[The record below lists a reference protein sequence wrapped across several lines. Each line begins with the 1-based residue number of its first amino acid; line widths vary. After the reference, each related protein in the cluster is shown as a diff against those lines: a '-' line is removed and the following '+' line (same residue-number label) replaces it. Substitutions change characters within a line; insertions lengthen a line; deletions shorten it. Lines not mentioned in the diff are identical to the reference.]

1 MIERICMPALIYLV
15 FSMTHVIIDTY
26 KGLYNTAIIEFWLS
40 AVFTV
45 LLNLLCTHDMGIIA
59 WLIISIPFILMSII
73 AALLLF
79 AFDLNPATG
88 ESIKSTS
95 QTSQP
100 SQTSQTS
107 QTSQPSQ
114 TSQTSH
120 TPPPPEPYPHP
131 TSTTTNTA
139 PATNP
144 VPTTSSTKHSPAP
157 SRHAFP
163 IDVFYSSSFL
173 SSK

>member
-1 MIERICMPALIYLV
+1 MIEKICMPALIYLI

-40 AVFTV
+40 AVFTI

-59 WLIISIPFILMSII
+59 WLIISIPFLLMTII

-79 AFDLNPATG
+79 SFKLNPATG
-88 ESIKSTS
+88 QSIQEQSN
-95 QTSQP
+95 
-100 SQTSQTS
+100 
-107 QTSQPSQ
+107 
-114 TSQTSH
+114 
-120 TPPPPEPYPHP
+120 
-131 TSTTTNTA
+131 TTKPIPA
-139 PATNP
+139 PN
-144 VPTTSSTKHSPAP
+144 SSTKNLPAP
-157 SRHAFP
+157 SMHAYP

>member
-1 MIERICMPALIYLV
+1 MPALIYLV

-40 AVFTV
+40 AIFTV

-59 WLIISIPFILMSII
+59 WLIISIPFLLMTII

-79 AFDLNPATG
+79 AFKLNPATG
-88 ESIKSTS
+88 ESIQSEP
-95 QTSQP
+95 SQP
-100 SQTSQTS
+100 PKPT
-107 QTSQPSQ
+107 
-114 TSQTSH
+114 
-120 TPPPPEPYPHP
+120 EPTDTYPTDTYPHP
-131 TSTTTNTA
+131 TSTNPTPV
-139 PATNP
+139 PATD
-144 VPTTSSTKHSPAP
+144 PTSASPAP
-157 SRHAFP
+157 SMHAFP

>member
-95 QTSQP
+95 QTSQTSQA

-107 QTSQPSQ
+107 QTSQ
-114 TSQTSH
+114 SH
-120 TPPPPEPYPHP
+120 HHPPPPPEPYPHP

-139 PATNP
+139 PAKNP

>member
-59 WLIISIPFILMSII
+59 WFIISIPFLLMTVI
-73 AALLLF
+73 AGFLLF
-79 AFDLNPATG
+79 AFKLNPATG
-88 ESIKSTS
+88 ESLAP
-95 QTSQP
+95 QD
-100 SQTSQTS
+100 
-107 QTSQPSQ
+107 
-114 TSQTSH
+114 
-120 TPPPPEPYPHP
+120 
-131 TSTTTNTA
+131 TSTA
-139 PATNP
+139 YKNP
-144 VPTTSSTKHSPAP
+144 VPTTSSTKNSPAP
-157 SRHAFP
+157 SMHAYP
-163 IDVFYSSSFL
+163 IDVFYESSFL